1 MENTYIKVE
10 KNHGVMT
17 IALNRP
23 EVLNSFNGIMAKE
36 TQAALLDAAEDS
48 EVRAVII
55 TGEGRGFC
63 AGQDLQ
69 EVLSSETNPQPK
81 PIQKIVEEH
90 YNPIVLQIR
99 NLEKPVIAAVN
110 GVAAGAGANLA
121 LCCDF
126 VIADESVAFVQAFS
140 KIGLVPDTGG
150 TWILPRLVGMAQATR
165 MMFLGEKVMAAEA
178 KSLGMIFDVSE
189 NGTAL
194 NKAIE
199 LASQLAVQPTKAFGF
214 TKKLLNQSFEK
225 DLSQQLEAEAIC
237 QAKAGATADHQEG
250 VAAFL
255 EKRKPQYLG
264 K

>member
-1 MENTYIKVE
+1 M
-10 KNHGVMT
+10 
-17 IALNRP
+17 
-23 EVLNSFNGIMAKE
+23 
-36 TQAALLDAAEDS
+36 
-48 EVRAVII
+48 
-55 TGEGRGFC
+55 
-63 AGQDLQ
+63 
-69 EVLSSETNPQPK
+69 
-81 PIQKIVEEH
+81 
-90 YNPIVLQIR
+90 QIR

-140 KIGLVPDTGG
+140 KIGLVPDTAG

-178 KSLGMIFDVSE
+178 KSLGMIFGVSE

-194 NKAIE
+194 EKAME
-199 LASQLAVQPTKAFGF
+199 LASQLAIQPTKSFGL
-214 TKKLLNQSFEK
+214 TKKLLNQSFEN
-225 DLSQQLEAEAIC
+225 DLAKQLEAEAIY
-237 QAKAGATADHQEG
+237 QAKAGATEDHQEG

-255 EKRKPQYLG
+255 EKRKPQFQG